1 MIVKDNMDTGG
12 CYEVKKCTQIAF
24 RKVNMIKIEELT
36 VLEEK
41 MDALNPS

>member
-24 RKVNMIKIEELT
+24 RKVNMIKREGLT

-41 MDALNPS
+41 MDALNPN